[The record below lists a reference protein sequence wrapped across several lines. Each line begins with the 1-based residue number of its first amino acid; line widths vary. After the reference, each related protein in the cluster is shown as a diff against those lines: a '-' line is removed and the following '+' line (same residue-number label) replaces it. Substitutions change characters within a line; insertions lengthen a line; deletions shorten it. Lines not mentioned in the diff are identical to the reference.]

1 MSELE
6 QIGEE
11 WSNIDIE
18 INKLKKIM
26 KDLNEKKKNL
36 TNKLMEKMV
45 INNKNE
51 IQLKDCLITL
61 KSIVKPAA
69 LKKEDIKESINK
81 CINNI
86 NKSDEITEYIF
97 NNKNFVK
104 VNDLKKI
111 KK

>member
-18 INKLKKIM
+18 INNLKKTM
-26 KDLNEKKKNL
+26 KELNEKKKDL

-45 INNKNE
+45 TNNKNE

-61 KSIVKPAA
+61 KSIVKPAEF
-69 LKKEDIKESINK
+69 L
-81 CINNI
+81 
-86 NKSDEITEYIF
+86 ITNLQVLEGWG
-97 NNKNFVK
+97 NE
-104 VNDLKKI
+104 VNGRPNQILCL
-111 KK
+111 